1 MSQHVVSGA
10 RACVKVDLNQQQ
22 QRPYGG
28 RTIVG
33 TANAKSGGSVSVT
46 NIITWLSRLMVIEF
60 VDGAN

>member
-1 MSQHVVSGA
+1 MMSQHVVSGA

-46 NIITWLSRLMVIEF
+46 NIIT
-60 VDGAN
+60 